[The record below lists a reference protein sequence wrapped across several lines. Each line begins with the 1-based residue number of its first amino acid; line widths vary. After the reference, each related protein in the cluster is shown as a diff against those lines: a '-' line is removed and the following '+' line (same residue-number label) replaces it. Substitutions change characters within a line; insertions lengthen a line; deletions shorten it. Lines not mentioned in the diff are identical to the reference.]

1 MIERL
6 RSPGGTR
13 ALVWASALVL
23 IAGVVAFVTVRLG
36 HEDKGSANVGTVPS
50 GFNSEDFDPNA
61 TITTPKES
69 DVPKAARIAA
79 GEFVLAAV
87 GRENLPKAWKLAD
100 AGLKRDCACS
110 YKEWLT
116 GNIPVQFFPT
126 KGLRGASFSVDEVTP
141 RPRRAAGAAHAG
153 RIQRPQADGVLHRP
167 QAARKGRP
175 VAGGLLGSGR
185 RDPGAGGSPGLT
197 LPVR

>member
-6 RSPGGTR
+6 RSPGAAR

-36 HEDKGSANVGTVPS
+36 QEDKGPANVGSGPS
-50 GFNSEDFDPNA
+50 GFASEDFDPNA
-61 TITTPKES
+61 TVTTPKES
-69 DVPKAARIAA
+69 DVPKAARVAA

-100 AGLKRDCACS
+100 QSMKRDCACT

-126 KGLRGASFSVDEVTP
+126 KGLRGAAFSVDEVTP
-141 RPRRAAGAAHAG
+141 GHVVLQVLLTPAESTGLKATAFYIGLKQRGKEAPWLVDYWAPVNVVAVPAA
-153 RIQRPQADGVLHRP
+153 P
-167 QAARKGRP
+167 
-175 VAGGLLGSGR
+175 
-185 RDPGAGGSPGLT
+185 
-197 LPVR
+197 

>member
-1 MIERL
+1 MGRL
-6 RSPGGTR
+6 RSPGAAR
-13 ALVWASALVL
+13 ALVWVSTLVL

-36 HEDKGSANVGTVPS
+36 QEDKGPADVGSAPS
-50 GFNSEDFDPNA
+50 GFASEDFDPNA

-69 DVPKAARIAA
+69 DVPKAARVAA

-100 AGLKRDCACS
+100 RTLKRDCACS

-126 KGLRGASFSVDEVTP
+126 KGLRGAAFSVDEVTP
-141 RPRRAAGAAHAG
+141 GHVVLQVLLTPAASSGLK
-153 RIQRPQADGVLHRP
+153 QRGKDAPWLVDYWAPVDVIPIPATPQG
-167 QAARKGRP
+167 
-175 VAGGLLGSGR
+175 
-185 RDPGAGGSPGLT
+185 
-197 LPVR
+197 

>member
-36 HEDKGSANVGTVPS
+36 HEDKGPANVGTVPS

-110 YKEWLT
+110 Y
-116 GNIPVQFFPT
+116 
-126 KGLRGASFSVDEVTP
+126 
-141 RPRRAAGAAHAG
+141 
-153 RIQRPQADGVLHRP
+153 
-167 QAARKGRP
+167 
-175 VAGGLLGSGR
+175 
-185 RDPGAGGSPGLT
+185 
-197 LPVR
+197 